1 MPPAKN
7 AKIAANNAERQQ
19 IVENPID
26 LSMADVTQKMRNC
39 VLITN

>member
-26 LSMADVTQKMRNC
+26 RDMADVTFSGTGNW
-39 VLITN
+39 ITI